1 MTWMLDLYKE
11 IGRPTIDVVREL
23 LEQNSMKVSA
33 EIVGVSQATLKKYAI
48 EKGIPWTPRRQCPE
62 GYPRHI
68 GKEYKNSHMIEHDG
82 RRMSL
87 ADWSRECGVHHKTIL
102 DRFKK
107 GWTVEAALT
116 TPPRRNTLRV

>member
-11 IGRPTIDVVREL
+11 LGRPTIEVVREL
-23 LEQNSMKVSA
+23 LELNSMQVSA
-33 EIVGVSQATLKKYAI
+33 EIVGVSPATLKKYAL
-48 EKGIPWTPRRQCPE
+48 EKGIPWTPYRQCPE

-87 ADWSRECGVHHKTIL
+87 ADWSREFGVHHKTIL